1 MRSDRLTHPDAGPC
15 FAAWWVVDR
24 GVIAT
29 AFELFEARHYPS
41 VVAMCTD
48 ALDQEPGNVEL
59 LLMRAR
65 ARLALR
71 LDPEAQADLREV
83 IRLDA
88 TCSLAF
94 RLLGELAARRNE
106 HEPAA
111 VFFRVAA
118 RLDPSDREAQEWL
131 RIVAALYEPRA
142 GEPSSLV
149 VPPTDKRSAAVSR
162 GPREHRDPPGPRFAR
177 GTQLPP
183 EPEERPTR
191 PFARSAKPAARPGAS
206 ERPGDS
212 SARGLGVPASTLPVA
227 TLAGPPPT
235 QLPAKEAPRLAPH
248 AADRSTKRARAP
260 IAELP
265 GFDEYLV
272 ANGILTPERLR
283 AAQAYQRSMKVQLS
297 TAIVTLGLATP
308 QRIEWAAIAH
318 QSQLGSER
326 SS

>member
-1 MRSDRLTHPDAGPC
+1 
-15 FAAWWVVDR
+15 
-24 GVIAT
+24 VIAT
-29 AFELFEARHYPS
+29 ASELFEARHYPS

-48 ALDQEPGNVEL
+48 ALEQEPANVEL

-71 LDPEAQADLREV
+71 LDLEAQADLREI

-111 VFFRVAA
+111 VFFRVAV

-131 RIVAALYEPRA
+131 RIVASLYEPRA
-142 GEPSSLV
+142 GEQASSLV
-149 VPPTDKRSAAVSR
+149 VAPADKRSVAVSR

-177 GTQLPP
+177 GTQLPS

-191 PFARSAKPAARPGAS
+191 PFARSARHAARPGAS
-206 ERPGDS
+206 ERPGDGPVR
-212 SARGLGVPASTLPVA
+212 APVPMHPVA

-235 QLPAKEAPRLAPH
+235 QLPAKEAPRLASQ
-248 AADRSTKRARAP
+248 AAARSTKRSRAP

-326 SS
+326 S